1 MNQVTPIYQG
11 KIASHPAIAFIDP
24 AVENYQQLVAGVIPG
39 IQPIVLDRDRD
50 RNWETAENLL
60 SQSEEGDSGS
70 KNSDEVLAKGNQPVQ
85 RVIFLDESIPDL
97 EFLAKH
103 AIAGSEIAIVNRHSD
118 GIRQVSNHLKNY
130 SYPVEVHL
138 VCHGSPGSLDFGS
151 NGLRLDN
158 IDAYRHDLQA
168 WNISTLVLYG
178 CNVAAGDAG
187 SALIEKLQQFTNA
200 KIAAS
205 TTKIGSSAL
214 GGNWTLDVST
224 HYNKPELAFHID
236 GLNAYRFAFP
246 TPMDNISANGEDL
259 SGDSDDTFSS
269 ESFEDGDT
277 KNFDFQVGNPNNRK
291 ITEFEAN
298 LNSYNF
304 VDVLDKIEIQRV
316 DNSQVTGKQQL
327 LWFEKDDSSSDPD
340 IKLRPTFFES
350 MEEALLGRTL
360 NRGTDNLFTN
370 QGDGS
375 GNNNNIERV
384 DFISTK
390 GISAPSASDVGFSI
404 LERGSGDNF
413 KIAAIT
419 GIDESGNANSFGKP
433 IEVTSSHFSGASS
446 PLLLDDQLVMRKEPN
461 DTDFRES
468 VNKLDPK
475 QDIVGTFISY
485 DELGIDNG
493 DTFYGYSIFGNDVN
507 DGDVAN
513 LSAYPTDTTG
523 SGLDLVGSGSVF
535 AVDGT
540 VLPPTID
547 LDDDDSSG
555 ATGTGYQTTWTE
567 GDGGVAIGD
576 SDVAIADDSSKLKS
590 ATIQLTS
597 RPDGDS
603 VESLSVSGT
612 LPTAISAGSYD
623 ETTGTLTLTE
633 NATENASLADYQNA
647 IAQIQYNNTSDNPK
661 TSDRSVEVTVTDSDD
676 NQSNIATTTIQISP
690 TNDPPQIET
699 NTGTSVEVGSS
710 VPITNSELNEGD
722 PDDDGD
728 ELTYEVTETTNNG
741 TLFLDENSN
750 GTPDSGEEL
759 ENGDT
764 FTQTDIDDGKLAYQH
779 DGSETPNTDSF
790 DFSLA
795 DGGEDGATPVTDTF
809 DFTINEVND
818 LPVIDSD
825 NFALNENSPPG
836 TVVGTLTATDAENQP
851 LQDWTINNN
860 PDPDG
865 DGTPAFA
872 INPET
877 GEITVNDQDDLDF
890 ENTPNFDLEVQVSD
904 GQGKSN
910 PQTIPIQLNNV
921 SDPTVDPD
929 QNFAIDENSSEGTP
943 VGQVT
948 ATSQDDEPLQDWK
961 IQNNPDPDGDGTP
974 AFTIDP
980 NTGEI
985 IVGDQDDLDFEE
997 TPSFDLQ
1004 VQVSDGTTFSDPET
1018 VTVKLN
1024 DVVDPSIN
1032 PDQVFEIFE
1041 NSEAGT
1047 SVGSVQATDQDN
1059 DPLQDWQIS
1068 GGNVDV
1074 DGDGNSA
1081 FAIAPDTGKITV
1093 NDQDDVDFENTPS
1106 FDLQVQVSD
1115 GKQTSDPGRV
1125 TVNLKDVSDPE
1136 VDPNQAFNLN
1146 ENSPKDTVV
1155 GTVTGSTTDG
1165 SLQDWTIKNN
1175 PDPDGDGTPAFSI
1188 DPDTGEI
1195 VVNDQGDLDFETQ
1208 NSFDLQ
1214 VQVSDGTKISD
1225 PETVTVNLNDVS
1237 DPSVNPNQTFAVDEN
1252 SSEGTSVGQVVATTT
1267 DDEPLQDWTIKNN
1280 PDPDG
1285 DGTPAFSI
1293 NPDTGEIVVNDQGDL
1308 DFESNSSFDL
1318 QVQVGD
1324 GTKVSDPQK
1333 VTVNLNDVSNP
1344 TVDSGQSFD
1353 VDENSS
1359 PGTPVGQV
1367 TGTNPE
1373 GGLENWQFA
1382 NNPDPDG
1389 DSTPA
1394 FSINSETGEI
1404 TVNDRDDLDFENIPS
1419 FDLQVQVGDG
1429 DTTSSPQ
1436 TVTVNLNDLAETS
1449 PEPANNPPSIDHVDI
1464 EATPDADGA
1473 IALDTQSF
1481 TDVYSDPENS
1491 PLGSIRIDSLP
1502 ENGTLFLGG
1511 EPVTAGQAIA
1521 SADIGKVSVEPD
1533 SDFTGTLEFDWNAS
1547 DGERFALFGKTFS
1560 IDVGEPV
1567 TIDSEAGED
1576 VETPFNTAI
1585 ALEDIAIDA
1594 SQNGNITTT
1603 LSTNNGTLT
1612 LGTTNGLTFTQG
1624 DGDGDPQMVFSGSEE
1639 AVNTALAS
1647 LTFTPND
1654 GFVGEASLEVTG
1666 SSGTATDTDS
1676 INIQVLDSV
1685 GGDIHD
1691 DCQIN
1696 ITIPAVP
1703 QLPPDAF
1710 TGFPSIDRTTGIET
1724 DETITGSDSDD
1735 VLLGNA
1741 SRNELQGG
1749 LGNDFLLS
1757 NQEDDFLIGG
1767 EGDDTFHAG
1776 RDRDL
1781 ALGEAGNDTM
1791 LGDMGDDSLSGGEGD
1806 DALTGGNGSSVSE
1819 ADGNDLL
1826 VGDGGQDLLFG
1837 NRGNDTLL
1845 SGTDDD
1851 TLRGGRQDD
1860 WLVAGSGDDVAF
1872 GELGNDSLSGG
1883 EGNDV
1888 LTGSNGSTLTNTD
1901 GDDLLVGD
1909 GGEDVLFGNRGN
1921 DTLFGGEGDDTLHSG
1936 RQDDWVIGE
1945 SGNDVLFGEL
1955 GNDSLSGGEG
1965 NDALT
1970 GSNGS
1975 PFTENDGSDLLL
1987 GNEGEDTVFGN
1998 RSNDTLFGGEG
2009 NDLLHGG
2016 RQDDLVVGNA
2026 GDDVA
2031 FGELGDDSLFGK
2043 DGDDTLVGDNAGDS
2057 NAHGNDFI
2065 CAGIGDDLAFGSQGM
2080 DSLYGGDGNDT
2091 LFGGEDGDTL
2101 LGDAG
2106 NDILLGDVGN
2116 DWLFGG
2122 EGSDDFVLSATTGV
2136 DTIEDFTDGV
2146 DAVALAG
2153 GLQFSQLTVTETD
2166 TGATIAL
2173 GEQILANLLGVQANN
2188 LTEEDFREF
2197 SGL

>member
-1 MNQVTPIYQG
+1 KTITIDVTPQNDPPTTSNNTITINEDSNHTFSESDFGFSDADGDALDSITITSLPSNGSLQLDG
-11 KIASHPAIAFIDP
+11 SDVTADQEIAADQIDK
-24 AVENYQQLVAGVIPG
+24 LVFTPDA
-39 IQPIVLDRDRD
+39 DK
-50 RNWETAENLL
+50 N
-60 SQSEEGDSGS
+60 GDSY
-70 KNSDEVLAKGNQPVQ
+70 A
-85 RVIFLDESIPDL
+85 
-97 EFLAKH
+97 
-103 AIAGSEIAIVNRHSD
+103 
-118 GIRQVSNHLKNY
+118 
-130 SYPVEVHL
+130 
-138 VCHGSPGSLDFGS
+138 
-151 NGLRLDN
+151 
-158 IDAYRHDLQA
+158 
-168 WNISTLVLYG
+168 
-178 CNVAAGDAG
+178 
-187 SALIEKLQQFTNA
+187 
-200 KIAAS
+200 
-205 TTKIGSSAL
+205 
-214 GGNWTLDVST
+214 
-224 HYNKPELAFHID
+224 
-236 GLNAYRFAFP
+236 
-246 TPMDNISANGEDL
+246 
-259 SGDSDDTFSS
+259 
-269 ESFEDGDT
+269 
-277 KNFDFQVGNPNNRK
+277 NFDF
-291 ITEFEAN
+291 T
-298 LNSYNF
+298 
-304 VDVLDKIEIQRV
+304 
-316 DNSQVTGKQQL
+316 
-327 LWFEKDDSSSDPD
+327 
-340 IKLRPTFFES
+340 
-350 MEEALLGRTL
+350 
-360 NRGTDNLFTN
+360 
-370 QGDGS
+370 
-375 GNNNNIERV
+375 
-384 DFISTK
+384 
-390 GISAPSASDVGFSI
+390 
-404 LERGSGDNF
+404 
-413 KIAAIT
+413 
-419 GIDESGNANSFGKP
+419 
-433 IEVTSSHFSGASS
+433 
-446 PLLLDDQLVMRKEPN
+446 
-461 DTDFRES
+461 
-468 VNKLDPK
+468 
-475 QDIVGTFISY
+475 
-485 DELGIDNG
+485 
-493 DTFYGYSIFGNDVN
+493 VN
-507 DGDVAN
+507 DGT
-513 LSAYPTDTTG
+513 TDSEAKTI
-523 SGLDLVGSGSVF
+523 
-535 AVDGT
+535 
-540 VLPPTID
+540 TID
-547 LDDDDSSG
+547 
-555 ATGTGYQTTWTE
+555 
-567 GDGGVAIGD
+567 
-576 SDVAIADDSSKLKS
+576 
-590 ATIQLTS
+590 
-597 RPDGDS
+597 
-603 VESLSVSGT
+603 
-612 LPTAISAGSYD
+612 
-623 ETTGTLTLTE
+623 
-633 NATENASLADYQNA
+633 
-647 IAQIQYNNTSDNPK
+647 
-661 TSDRSVEVTVTDSDD
+661 VTPV
-676 NQSNIATTTIQISP
+676 
-690 TNDPPQIET
+690 NDPPQIET

-710 VPITNSELNEGD
+710 VPITNSELNEGDPDSDGDELTYQVTTPTSNGTLFLDENGDGVLNAGDTEIGNGGTFTQADIDSDKLAYQHDGSSTNPDSFGFSLSDGDNSVGGEFSFAIDAEGNDPPALLVNEGTTLDEGGSVVVGNDKLNEGD

-1175 PDPDGDGTPAFSI
+1175 PDPDGDGTPAFRI

-1293 NPDTGEIVVNDQGDL
+1293 NPDTGEIVVNDQDDL

-1333 VTVNLNDVSNP
+1333 
-1344 TVDSGQSFD
+1344 
-1353 VDENSS
+1353 
-1359 PGTPVGQV
+1359 
-1367 TGTNPE
+1367 
-1373 GGLENWQFA
+1373 
-1382 NNPDPDG
+1382 
-1389 DSTPA
+1389 
-1394 FSINSETGEI
+1394 
-1404 TVNDRDDLDFENIPS
+1404 
-1419 FDLQVQVGDG
+1419 
-1429 DTTSSPQ
+1429 
-1436 TVTVNLNDLAETS
+1436 VTVNLNDLAETS

-1567 TIDSEAGED
+1567 AIDSEAGED

-1806 DALTGGNGSSVSE
+1806 DALAGGNGSSVSE

-2080 DSLYGGDGNDT
+2080 DSLHGGDGNDT